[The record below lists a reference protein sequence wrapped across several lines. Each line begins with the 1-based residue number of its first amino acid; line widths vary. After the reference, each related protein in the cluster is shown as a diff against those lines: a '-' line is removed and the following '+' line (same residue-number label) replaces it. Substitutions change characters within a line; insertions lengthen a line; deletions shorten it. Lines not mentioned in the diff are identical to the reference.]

1 MTSYQFDRF
10 SCLVVEDSTFIR
22 SLLISCLNAL
32 SVFQIKVA
40 EHGGDAIDLLRLMK
54 TDPMKAGI
62 MTMDLVITNWQ
73 MSPVDGMML
82 LRWIRRGQ
90 DSPNRFMPV
99 IMVSGFSEPER
110 VREAREMGVNE
121 FLTKPFSV
129 NTLAQKIV
137 NVIER
142 PRQFVHTGDYFGPDR
157 RRQSKDI
164 GFPERRV
171 LTDKSPG
178 VEIVHDG

>member
-32 SVFQIKVA
+32 GVFQIKVA

-121 FLTKPFSV
+121 F
-129 NTLAQKIV
+129 
-137 NVIER
+137 
-142 PRQFVHTGDYFGPDR
+142 
-157 RRQSKDI
+157 
-164 GFPERRV
+164 
-171 LTDKSPG
+171 
-178 VEIVHDG
+178 